1 MGKTFK
7 SETSYLA
14 WKLFKQK
21 GEIGYMMLHLR
32 LENLEKYP
40 ELNVQDELEK

>member
-1 MGKTFK
+1 MAKTFK
-7 SETSYLA
+7 SESSYLA

-21 GEIGYMMLHLR
+21 GDIGYMMLHLR
-32 LENLEKYP
+32 LEHPERYP